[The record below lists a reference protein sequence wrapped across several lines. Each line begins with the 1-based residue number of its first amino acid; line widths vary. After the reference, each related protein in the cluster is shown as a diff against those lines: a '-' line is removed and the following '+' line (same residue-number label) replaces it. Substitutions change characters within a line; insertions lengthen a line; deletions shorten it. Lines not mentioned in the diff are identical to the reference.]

1 MLVGH
6 DFELASETTFRKM
19 GAGKEGPDA
28 MSREDTMGRPQR
40 GSRGAGMSQE
50 GKYL

>member
-6 DFELASETTFRKM
+6 DFESASETTLRKM

-28 MSREDTMGRPQR
+28 LRPEDTMERPQR

-50 GKYL
+50 GKSL